1 MRTTKRVIILSNVKS
16 PLIAQAIFILKDD
29 AGDEFHAVAEAE
41 RIVDAY
47 MAKACFSKR
56 IRNFSPLIFTVLFA
70 IGVTL
75 ALIAANF

>member
-1 MRTTKRVIILSNVKS
+1 MGTTKRVIILSDVKS

-47 MAKACFSKR
+47 MAKACFSN
-56 IRNFSPLIFTVLFA
+56 RNRKFLPVIFAALFA